1 MSIRTQLESPP
12 FEAVI
17 TQRRLRWEWCLRDR
31 SGKLVMCGRERSRA
45 EARYQS
51 ERALFL
57 MLLTSCRRGVSRAAG

>member
-1 MSIRTQLESPP
+1 MSIQTQLEGPP
-12 FEAVI
+12 YEPII
-17 TQRRLRWEWCLRDR
+17 TRRRLRWEWRLCDR
-31 SGKLVMCGRERSRA
+31 SGKVVMKGREKSRP